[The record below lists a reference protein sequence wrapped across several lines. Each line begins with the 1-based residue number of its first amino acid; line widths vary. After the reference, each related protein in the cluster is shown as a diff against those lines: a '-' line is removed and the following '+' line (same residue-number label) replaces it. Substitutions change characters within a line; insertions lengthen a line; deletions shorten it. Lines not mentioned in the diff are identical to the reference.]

1 MKLSQVISNLQSMM
15 DLNGDIE
22 VTYTIFTIF
31 DIKSVEH
38 FDNNS
43 NVYYPYD
50 DNDELATEIIQE
62 CEKYMW
68 DGVSDTLWD
77 HIEQNAS
84 DVVERK
90 KKESQEYQEY
100 LRLKARF
107 EPN

>member
-1 MKLSQVISNLQSMM
+1 MKLSQAISNLQSMM
-15 DLNGDIE
+15 NLNGDIE
-22 VTYTIFTIF
+22 VTYAIVTIF

-50 DNDELATEIIQE
+50 NDELATEIIQE

-68 DGVSDTLWD
+68 DGINDNLWD
-77 HIEQNAS
+77 HFEQNAS
-84 DVVERK
+84 DVVLRN